1 MVDGPGFHGMQEAGV
16 RVPLAPPQVK
26 SKIRNRSD
34 DYRPSWLSVRGAL
47 RGISACARPLTRP
60 NVKIHCP
67 AYCAVLSQWATGHQS
82 PPICETRGSGSAQW
96 VSTSIRR
103 AVADRAG
110 IAPYRDGRTLLPARG
125 RRDCAASRLVAC
137 QNSCRASDVGPE
149 PRRNAAGLSR
159 LGGWVGVLAT
169 LALGSAS
176 VVLRRAEGDD
186 LAAIVGLLAA
196 DQLGATRDG
205 ASTAGDLLAYRR
217 AFDAIDSDP
226 AHILVVGQAGD
237 DIVAT
242 MQLSFLPGLARRGA
256 LRAQIEAVHVHRDY
270 RGRGLGT
277 AMFGWAI
284 GEAKRRGCAL
294 VQLTSDKSRADA
306 HRFYRRLGF
315 IASHEGL
322 KLTL

>member
-1 MVDGPGFHGMQEAGV
+1 M
-16 RVPLAPPQVK
+16 
-26 SKIRNRSD
+26 
-34 DYRPSWLSVRGAL
+34 
-47 RGISACARPLTRP
+47 
-60 NVKIHCP
+60 
-67 AYCAVLSQWATGHQS
+67 
-82 PPICETRGSGSAQW
+82 
-96 VSTSIRR
+96 
-103 AVADRAG
+103 
-110 IAPYRDGRTLLPARG
+110 
-125 RRDCAASRLVAC
+125 
-137 QNSCRASDVGPE
+137 
-149 PRRNAAGLSR
+149 
-159 LGGWVGVLAT
+159 GVLAT
-169 LALGSAS
+169 LDLGSAS